1 MIQIH
6 SLSELRKATASH
18 AEQILIN
25 KDYLKTTR
33 AKFNVFPQ
41 AKLTAFMIGSIF
53 AVGGLGAMLQ
63 YGESFRAVYV
73 AGLYVMGLVLAVKL
87 LEIIAQ
93 LVFGLILLSTNFQY
107 KMSHQPA
114 GDILLQ
120 KKMISNH

>member
-1 MIQIH
+1 MICIH

-33 AKFNVFPQ
+33 AKFNLFPQ
-41 AKLTAFMIGSIF
+41 AKLTTFMIGSIF

-87 LEIIAQ
+87 LGLCGLRFQSEILGPVNLKDGSA
-93 LVFGLILLSTNFQY
+93 
-107 KMSHQPA
+107 
-114 GDILLQ
+114 
-120 KKMISNH
+120 

>member
-6 SLSELRKATASH
+6 SLSELRKATANH

-41 AKLTAFMIGSIF
+41 AKLTAFMIGSFF

-73 AGLYVMGLVLAVKL
+73 AGLYVMGLVITVKL
-87 LEIIAQ
+87 FEIIAH

-107 KMSHQPA
+107 KMSHQPS

-120 KKMISNH
+120 KKH

>member
-6 SLSELRKATASH
+6 SLSELRKATANH

-41 AKLTAFMIGSIF
+41 AKLTVFMIGCFF

-63 YGESFRAVYV
+63 HGDSFKAVYV
-73 AGLYVMGLVLAVKL
+73 AGLYVMGLVITVKL
-87 LEIIAQ
+87 FEIIAL
-93 LVFGLILLSTNFQY
+93 LVFGLILVSTNFQY
-107 KMSHQPA
+107 KMSHQPS

-120 KKMISNH
+120 KK

>member
-6 SLSELRKATASH
+6 SLSELRKATANH

-41 AKLTAFMIGSIF
+41 AKLTVFMIGCF
-53 AVGGLGAMLQ
+53 LAVGGLGAMLQ
-63 YGESFRAVYV
+63 HEDSFKAVYV
-73 AGLYVMGLVLAVKL
+73 AGLYVMGLVVTVKL
-87 LEIIAQ
+87 LEIIAH

-107 KMSHQPA
+107 KMSHQPS
-114 GDILLQ
+114 GDMLLQ
-120 KKMISNH
+120 KKH

>member
-6 SLSELRKATASH
+6 SLSELRKATANH

-25 KDYLKTTR
+25 KTTR
-33 AKFNVFPQ
+33 AKFNLFPQ
-41 AKLTAFMIGSIF
+41 AKLTVFMIGCFF

-63 YGESFRAVYV
+63 HGDSFKAVYV
-73 AGLYVMGLVLAVKL
+73 AGLYVMGLVITVKL
-87 LEIIAQ
+87 LEIIAH

-107 KMSHQPA
+107 KMSHQPS

-120 KKMISNH
+120 KKH

>member
-18 AEQILIN
+18 AEQILIS
-25 KDYLKTTR
+25 KDYLKATK
-33 AKFNVFPQ
+33 AKFNIFPQ

-53 AVGGLGAMLQ
+53 AVGGLGAMFQ

-73 AGLYVMGLVLAVKL
+73 AGLYVMGLVITVKL
-87 LEIIAQ
+87 LEIIAH

-107 KMSHQPA
+107 KMSHQPS
-114 GDILLQ
+114 GDMLLQ
-120 KKMISNH
+120 KKH